1 MSTIPLAEAVTRAET
16 ALEEGRLEDARQLVE
31 AVRRVAPE
39 AVSAQRLWGGLLL
52 RRGEL
57 VAAEEILGRVVQVN
71 PEDARAWALLAESR
85 RTRGEREEARALLQV
100 AWECAPWQRTYA
112 QRLAEWFAE
121 DGIEGQLF
129 PSAACLASWYV
140 VQGWWARASEECR
153 AALERLGERWD
164 VRQRLCLA
172 LWWQGARR
180 EAAGEA
186 ERILSVH
193 PEMIG
198 ALVVAALSARE
209 RGDEGEA
216 RRHRELLWEL
226 DPVGEVIERTVPMER
241 WEERAW
247 LALPEPI
254 VVEEHWLVAPLGETE
269 LLWELP
275 SEEELEAARPSSV
288 APEEEAPILKEIER
302 ALSGVGE
309 GNESGGEAVQP
320 VGEAAW
326 DVPGE
331 EELEFAG
338 LRAELEA
345 GWTGLS
351 EEWGTAVE
359 EAPEES
365 GEVPSEEE
373 LSGVVS
379 GWGEEGTEEKIVG
392 AGVETVSATGIGEAS
407 EGGESVE
414 WGAGEEIGVAREGEG
429 TEAETIFAA
438 EERGGEEVERV
449 RELLARGQVREA
461 VRRAQV
467 IVYQGGAVD
476 ELIPVLERIVAE
488 GGAGARQ
495 AAMTLG
501 AIYRRR
507 GEGGLAAR
515 YYELA
520 LRLRSE

>member
-16 ALEEGRLEDARQLVE
+16 ALEQGRLEDARLLVE
-31 AVRRVAPE
+31 VMRRVAPE
-39 AVSAQRLWGGLLL
+39 AVSTQRLWGWLLL
-52 RRGEL
+52 RRGEF
-57 VAAEEILGRVVQVN
+57 VAAEEILGHVVQVN

-129 PSAACLASWYV
+129 PSAACLASWYI

-153 AALERLGERWD
+153 AALEQLGERWD

-172 LWWQGARR
+172 LWWGGARR
-180 EAAGEA
+180 EAVGEA

-198 ALVVAALSARE
+198 ALVVAALSARD

-216 RRHRELLWEL
+216 RRHRELLCEL
-226 DPVGEVIERTVPMER
+226 DPVGEVIERSVPMER

-288 APEEEAPILKEIER
+288 VPEEEAPILKEIER
-302 ALSGVGE
+302 ALSGVVD
-309 GNESGGEAVQP
+309 GNEGGGETIQLI
-320 VGEAAW
+320 GEAAW
-326 DVPGE
+326 GE
-331 EELEFAG
+331 EHEFAG
-338 LRAELEA
+338 LRAELDV

-359 EAPEES
+359 EGPEES

-379 GWGEEGTEEKIVG
+379 GWGEERTEEKVVG
-392 AGVETVSATGIGEAS
+392 ASGEAVSAGGMSETSGGGESVGWGTGEEVGGAREDEGTESETVSA
-407 EGGESVE
+407 
-414 WGAGEEIGVAREGEG
+414 
-429 TEAETIFAA
+429 AEN
-438 EERGGEEVERV
+438 RGDEEVERV
-449 RELLARGQVREA
+449 RELLARGEVREA

-467 IVYQGGAVD
+467 MVYQGSAVD

-520 LRLRSE
+520 LRVRSE

>member
-1 MSTIPLAEAVTRAET
+1 MSTIPLAEAVTRVET
-16 ALEEGRLEDARQLVE
+16 ALEEGRLEDARQLIEVI
-31 AVRRVAPE
+31 RRVAPE
-39 AVSAQRLWGGLLL
+39 AVSIQRLWGELLL
-52 RRGEL
+52 RQGEL

-71 PEDARAWALLAESR
+71 PEDARAWGLLAESL
-85 RTRGEREEARALLQV
+85 RTRGEREKARALLQV
-100 AWECAPWQRTYA
+100 AWECAPWQPTYA
-112 QRLAEWFAE
+112 QRLAEWFEE

-140 VQGWWARASEECR
+140 VEGWWARASEECR

-186 ERILSVH
+186 ERILGAH

-226 DPVGEVIERTVPMER
+226 DPVGEVIEGTVPMER

-254 VVEEHWLVAPLGETE
+254 VVEEHWLVAPSGETE

-288 APEEEAPILKEIER
+288 APQEEAPILKEIEP
-302 ALSGVGE
+302 AWNGVGE
-309 GNESGGEAVQP
+309 GNESGD
-320 VGEAAW
+320 EAAW
-326 DVPGE
+326 DVLGE

-373 LSGVVS
+373 LAGVVS

-392 AGVETVSATGIGEAS
+392 ARVETVSAAGIGEVS
-407 EGGESVE
+407 EGGESVV
-414 WGAGEEIGVAREGEG
+414 WGAEEEIGVAREGEG
-429 TEAETIFAA
+429 REGETISGP

-449 RELLARGQVREA
+449 RELLSRGEVREA

-476 ELIPVLERIVAE
+476 EWIPVLERIVAE

>member
-39 AVSAQRLWGGLLL
+39 AVSTQRLWGGLLL

-112 QRLAEWFAE
+112 QQLAEWFAE

-129 PSAACLASWYV
+129 PSAACLSAWYF

-275 SEEELEAARPSSV
+275 SEEELEAARPSGV
-288 APEEEAPILKEIER
+288 APLMEAAILKEIELAFGR
-302 ALSGVGE
+302 VSE
-309 GNESGGEAVQP
+309 GNEGREEGVESA
-320 VGEAAW
+320 
-326 DVPGE
+326 GE
-331 EELEFAG
+331 EELDLAEELDFAG

-359 EAPEES
+359 EVAEES

-392 AGVETVSATGIGEAS
+392 VGVETVSAGGIGETS

-414 WGAGEEIGVAREGEG
+414 WGTGEEIVGAREVEE
-429 TEAETIFAA
+429 TEAETVTAE
-438 EERGGEEVERV
+438 EERGGEGVAQV
-449 RELLARGQVREA
+449 RELLARGEVREA

-467 IVYQGGAVD
+467 MVYQGSAVD
-476 ELIPVLERIVAE
+476 ELIPLLERIVAE

-520 LRLRSE
+520 LRVRSE